1 MPHAYEDEPTIC
13 GVPLKVNDDLLKPS
27 EVALL
32 HQSSPSEPLEDLRAR
47 YERDGYLLVKGLLPR
62 EDVLAAREA
71 YFKGMS
77 PSGVLKQGSDPVEG
91 IFNPD
96 AAPADYPGIGAGSV
110 KNSRPGDTEKSAVF
124 AELALEQHTAPWYAG
139 SEDSGE
145 RGFANHPALKEFVA
159 KFTKWGDDTLP
170 VKRSLLRNNTPGNKA
185 IGVHYDQTF
194 MRHGEPTSVTAWVP
208 IGDVRLDGG
217 GLIYLDQGEQL
228 GAEIEQDFSRKAREA
243 GLSEEETK
251 NAFNSNMMASGFLC
265 DGPAEFGRRY
275 GRKWLVTEYEAGD
288 VVFHSPHM
296 IHASTINYD
305 TEGRIRLGTD
315 LRFVN
320 SARPW
325 DKRWNNHYCFGDGV

>member
-32 HQSSPSEPLEDLRAR
+32 HQSSPSEPIEDLRAR

-91 IFNPD
+91 IFNPE

-185 IGVHYDQTF
+185 IGVHYDQSF
-194 MRHGEPTSVTAWVP
+194 MRHGEATSVTAWVP

-217 GLIYLDQGEQL
+217 GLIYLEQGKLPLLPVSPMKDLCRGFGKDADEHYPPDRR
-228 GAEIEQDFSRKAREA
+228 AAR
-243 GLSEEETK
+243 
-251 NAFNSNMMASGFLC
+251 C
-265 DGPAEFGRRY
+265 
-275 GRKWLVTEYEAGD
+275 
-288 VVFHSPHM
+288 
-296 IHASTINYD
+296 
-305 TEGRIRLGTD
+305 
-315 LRFVN
+315 
-320 SARPW
+320 
-325 DKRWNNHYCFGDGV
+325 